1 MVATVRLNDE
11 LEELLNR
18 LTKKFHKK
26 KSEIIREA
34 LLHYGKDFE
43 HKHKSRM
50 QKAMAKTAKEDYK
63 EYKDLEEYLNDGL

>member
-1 MVATVRLNDE
+1 MVATVRLNEE

-26 KSEIIREA
+26 KSDIMREA
-34 LLHYGKDFE
+34 LLYYGKNLEDE
-43 HKHKSRM
+43 HKSRM

-63 EYKDLEEYLNDGL
+63 EYKNLEEGLNDGL